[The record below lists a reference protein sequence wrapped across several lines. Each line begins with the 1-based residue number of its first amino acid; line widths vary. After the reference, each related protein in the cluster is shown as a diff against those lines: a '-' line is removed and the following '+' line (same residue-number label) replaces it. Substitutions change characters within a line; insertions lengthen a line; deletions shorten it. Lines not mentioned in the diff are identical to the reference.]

1 MGLIDYFRISE
12 AIINFFIIYLH
23 ELCPNSKWESSGRS
37 TSRFQFRCCE
47 NNIETYTLFQN
58 YAPSFVSSS
67 KISLHSSVTLPHTL
81 ESITSDSTGKVSH
94 SSWYVASSGYDARL
108 SDPICYWGF
117 MRPTGHTGK
126 KSMINRG
133 WWRCFL
139 PGGPSLTLPSSNS
152 WLETHFILLAKVIEY
167 AVFQLSLSHC
177 FVLIKTVLTW
187 FEKIL
192 VV

>member
-1 MGLIDYFRISE
+1 M
-12 AIINFFIIYLH
+12 H
-23 ELCPNSKWESSGRS
+23 ELCPKSKWESSERS

-47 NNIETYTLFQN
+47 NNIETSTLFQN
-58 YAPSFVSSS
+58 YLPSFVSPS

-81 ESITSDSTGKVSH
+81 ESITSDSTGKVSQ
-94 SSWYVASSGYDARL
+94 SSWYVASSGYDARF

-117 MRPTGHTGK
+117 MRPTGYTGK
-126 KSMINRG
+126 KSISRG

-139 PGGPSLTLPSSNS
+139 PGGPSLALPSSNS
-152 WLETHFILLAKVIEY
+152 CLETHFILLAKFIEY
-167 AVFQLSLSHC
+167 AVFQLSLPHW
-177 FVLIKTVLTW
+177 FVFIKTVLTW